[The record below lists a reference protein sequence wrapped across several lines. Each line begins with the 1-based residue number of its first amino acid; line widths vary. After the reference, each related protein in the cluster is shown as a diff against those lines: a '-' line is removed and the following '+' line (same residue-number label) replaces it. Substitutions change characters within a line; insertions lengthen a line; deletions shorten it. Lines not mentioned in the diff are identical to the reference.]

1 LRQDLRSPL
10 AYPPLPNFVFLS
22 PFFFLSAWDSLD
34 LSHFTSFGSEYLG
47 SSFSSFN
54 LDSLPFRFK
63 GSSAN
68 MAPTQT
74 VHHHRNTTKVSHKP
88 FKSKHASKSALKDQ
102 QKGQ

>member
-1 LRQDLRSPL
+1 
-10 AYPPLPNFVFLS
+10 
-22 PFFFLSAWDSLD
+22 
-34 LSHFTSFGSEYLG
+34 
-47 SSFSSFN
+47 
-54 LDSLPFRFK
+54 
-63 GSSAN
+63 